1 MTETTTVLS
10 ELTELFR
17 DLFDEETLVLTSETT
32 ADHVDG
38 WDSQMHVM
46 LIVAAEQRFGIK
58 FRTAELESLRNVGQF
73 VQLIESKRSGS

>member
-1 MTETTTVLS
+1 MTETTTVLH
-10 ELTELFR
+10 ELTDLFR
-17 DLFDEETLVLTSETT
+17 DLFDDEGLVLSSDTT
-32 ADHVDG
+32 ADQVEG

-73 VQLIESKRSGS
+73 TQLIESKLSGS

>member
-1 MTETTTVLS
+1 MTETTTVLQ

-17 DLFDEETLVLTSETT
+17 DLFDDESLELNDDTT
-32 ADHVDG
+32 ADQVEG

-46 LIVAAEQRFGIK
+46 LIVAVEQRFGIK

>member
-1 MTETTTVLS
+1 MTETTTVLQ

-17 DLFDEETLVLTSETT
+17 DLFDDENLQLDSDTT
-32 ADHVDG
+32 ADQVEG

-73 VQLIESKRSGS
+73 TQLIESKLSGS

>member
-1 MTETTTVLS
+1 MTETTTVLH
-10 ELTELFR
+10 ELTDLFR
-17 DLFDEETLVLTSETT
+17 DLFDDEGLVLSRDTT
-32 ADHVDG
+32 ADQVEG

-73 VQLIESKRSGS
+73 TQLIESKLSGS

>member
-1 MTETTTVLS
+1 MTETTTVLQ

-17 DLFDEETLVLTSETT
+17 DLFDDEHLQLDSDTT
-32 ADHVDG
+32 ADQVEG

-73 VQLIESKRSGS
+73 TQLIESKLSRS

>member
-1 MTETTTVLS
+1 MTETTTVLQ

-17 DLFDEETLVLTSETT
+17 DLFDDESLELNDDTT
-32 ADHVDG
+32 ADQVEG

-46 LIVAAEQRFGIK
+46 LIVAAEQRFGIE

>member
-1 MTETTTVLS
+1 MTETTTVLH
-10 ELTELFR
+10 ELTHLFR
-17 DLFDEETLVLTSETT
+17 DLFDDEGLVLSSDTT
-32 ADHVDG
+32 ADQVEG

-73 VQLIESKRSGS
+73 TQLIESKLSGS

>member
-1 MTETTTVLS
+1 MTETTTVLR

-17 DLFDEETLVLTSETT
+17 DLFDDESLVLNDDTT
-32 ADHVDG
+32 ADQVEG

-73 VQLIESKRSGS
+73 IQLIDSKRSGS

>member
-1 MTETTTVLS
+1 MTETTTVLQ
-10 ELTELFR
+10 ELTGLFR
-17 DLFDEETLVLTSETT
+17 DLFDDEHLQLDSDTT
-32 ADHVDG
+32 ADQVEG

-73 VQLIESKRSGS
+73 TQLIESKLSGS

>member
-1 MTETTTVLS
+1 MTETTTVLQ

-17 DLFDEETLVLTSETT
+17 DLFDDESLELNDDTT
-32 ADHVDG
+32 ADQVEG

-46 LIVAAEQRFGIK
+46 LVVAAEQRFGIK

>member
-1 MTETTTVLS
+1 MTEATPVMS

-17 DLFDEETLVLTSETT
+17 DLFDEEALVLTGDTT
-32 ADHVDG
+32 ADQIDG

-46 LIVAAEQRFGIK
+46 LIVAAEQRFGVK

>member
-1 MTETTTVLS
+1 MTETTTVLQ

-17 DLFDEETLVLTSETT
+17 DLFDDESLELNDDTT
-32 ADHVDG
+32 ADQVEG

>member
-1 MTETTTVLS
+1 MTETTPVMS

-17 DLFDEETLVLTSETT
+17 DLFDEEALVLTSETT
-32 ADHVDG
+32 ADQIDG

-46 LIVAAEQRFGIK
+46 LIVAAEQRFGVK

>member
-1 MTETTTVLS
+1 MTETTTVLQ

-17 DLFDEETLVLTSETT
+17 DLFDDESLVLNDDTT
-32 ADHVDG
+32 ADQVEG

-58 FRTAELESLRNVGQF
+58 FRTAELESLRNIGQF
-73 VQLIESKRSGS
+73 IQLIDSKRSGS

>member
-1 MTETTTVLS
+1 MTEATPVMS

-17 DLFDEETLVLTSETT
+17 DLFDEEALVLTSETT
-32 ADHVDG
+32 ADQIDG

-46 LIVAAEQRFGIK
+46 LIVAAEQRFGVK

>member
-1 MTETTTVLS
+1 MTETTTVLQ

-17 DLFDEETLVLTSETT
+17 DLFDDERLQLDSDTT
-32 ADHVDG
+32 ADQVEG

-73 VQLIESKRSGS
+73 TQLIESKLSGS

>member
-1 MTETTTVLS
+1 MTETTTVLQ

-17 DLFDEETLVLTSETT
+17 DLFDDESLELNDDTT
-32 ADHVDG
+32 ADQVEG

-73 VQLIESKRSGS
+73 VQLIESKRFGS

>member
-1 MTETTTVLS
+1 MTETTTVLQ

-17 DLFDEETLVLTSETT
+17 DLFDDDSLELNDDTT
-32 ADHVDG
+32 ADQVEG

>member
-1 MTETTTVLS
+1 MTETTTVLQ

-17 DLFDEETLVLTSETT
+17 DLFDDENLELNDDTT
-32 ADHVDG
+32 ADQVEG

-46 LIVAAEQRFGIK
+46 LVVAAEQRFGIK

>member
-1 MTETTTVLS
+1 MTETATVLQ

-17 DLFDEETLVLTSETT
+17 DLFDDENLELSDDTT
-32 ADHVDG
+32 ADQVEG

-58 FRTAELESLRNVGQF
+58 FRTAELESLRDVGQF

>member
-1 MTETTTVLS
+1 MTETTTVLQ
-10 ELTELFR
+10 ELTELFC
-17 DLFDEETLVLTSETT
+17 DLFDDESLELNDDTT
-32 ADHVDG
+32 ADQVEG

>member
-1 MTETTTVLS
+1 MTETTPVMS

-17 DLFDEETLVLTSETT
+17 DLFDEEALVLTGETT
-32 ADHVDG
+32 ADQIDG

-46 LIVAAEQRFGIK
+46 LIVAAEQRFGVK